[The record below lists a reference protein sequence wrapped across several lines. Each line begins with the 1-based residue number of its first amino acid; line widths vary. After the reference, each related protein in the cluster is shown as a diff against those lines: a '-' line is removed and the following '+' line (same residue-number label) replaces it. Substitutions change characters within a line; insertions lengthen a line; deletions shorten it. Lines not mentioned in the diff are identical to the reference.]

1 MPPTQPPTQLNADL
15 HCHSTASDGV
25 LTPTQ
30 LAALAFD
37 NGVALWALTDHD
49 DMRGQAEAAQA
60 AQNLGLRFISG
71 VEISVTW
78 RGATI
83 HVVGLNLDP
92 AHPELL
98 AGLARVRSGREV
110 RARQIGEK
118 LAALGMPGA
127 YVGALPYANNPAL
140 ISRTHFA
147 RFLVAAGHCPDI
159 QTVFKRY
166 LGDGG
171 PADAPIEWATLSE
184 ALGWIHAAGGRAVIA
199 HPGRYKYSG
208 RAFARLYQEFRDLG
222 GAGVEVVTGSHSR
235 EQYRRYA
242 EVARRYGFL
251 ASRGSDFHSAAE
263 SRCDLGQLPPLPDGL
278 TPVWHDWV

>member
-1 MPPTQPPTQLNADL
+1 MSFTPINADL

-30 LAALAFD
+30 LAARAKA
-37 NGVALWALTDHD
+37 NGVDLWALTDHD
-49 DMRGQAEAAQA
+49 DMRGQMEAAQA
-60 AQNLGLRFISG
+60 ASALGLRYIPG

-98 AGLARVRSGREV
+98 AGLERIRAGREV
-110 RARQIGEK
+110 RARQIGDK

-127 YVGALPYANNPAL
+127 YDGALPYANNPQL

-147 RFLVAAGHCPDI
+147 RFLAAAGHCPDI
-159 QTVFKRY
+159 QSVFKRY
-166 LGDGG
+166 LHDGG
-171 PADAPIEWATLSE
+171 PADVPMQWATLPE
-184 ALGWIHAAGGRAVIA
+184 ALAWIHAAGGRAVIA

-208 RAFARLYQEFRDLG
+208 RASAALYQEFRALG
-222 GAGVEVVTGSHSR
+222 GTGVEVVTGSHSR
-235 EQYRRYA
+235 EQYRQYA
-242 EVARRYGFL
+242 DVARRYGFL
-251 ASRGSDFHSAAE
+251 ASRGSDFHGPAE
-263 SRCDLGQLPPLPDGL
+263 SRCDLGKLPPLPDGL
-278 TPVWHDWV
+278 TPVWHDWL